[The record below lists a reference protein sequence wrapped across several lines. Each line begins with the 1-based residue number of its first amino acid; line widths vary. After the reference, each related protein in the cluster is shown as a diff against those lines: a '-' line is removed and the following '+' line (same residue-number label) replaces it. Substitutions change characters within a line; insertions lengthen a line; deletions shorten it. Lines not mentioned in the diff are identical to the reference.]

1 MRSLRPGL
9 IAALAVAV
17 TVPLHAQDAPRG
29 PSAQPANGIVDAVL
43 DAAEWRSIGPANMLG
58 RVTDIAALPSP
69 SRTFY
74 VAAAAGG
81 IWKTTNNGVTFR
93 PLFQNERVAAMGD
106 LAIAPSDTMQIWAGT
121 GEEDS
126 RNSISPGRGIYK
138 STDGGLTWTLMGL
151 EKTEHIARIIVHP
164 DDPNTVWVAA
174 AGATW
179 RTNPE
184 RGLYKTTDGG
194 QTWRLVKFV
203 SDRAGMIDLIMHPRD
218 PNTLFAASW
227 ERLRGPYFLESGGPG
242 SALWK
247 STDGGETWTEVQG
260 GGFPE
265 TMKGRIGIDI
275 SQSNPNIM
283 YALVE
288 AEAPDGED
296 GGCRAAKEGGC
307 GLYRSED
314 GGATWTWMQPQN
326 TRPFYY
332 SQVRVDPVDPDIV
345 YWSSTPV
352 MFSRDGGRTVGTTTV
367 DLHVDHHAMWID
379 PHDPNRIIVG
389 NDGGIGISFD
399 RGGNYWF
406 PNTFPIGQFYNVSF
420 DMAVPYSICGGLQDN
435 NTWCGPSRRDGG
447 TLDNFM
453 WYQISGGDGFVT
465 QQDPRD
471 PCTVYSES
479 QGGNMGRSN
488 VCTGERSS
496 LRKPNFEARYGEW
509 EDSIALLQP
518 DPAVAVSAET
528 QQRIDRFRASQVR
541 DSIADTFRYNWNT
554 PFLLSPH
561 DPDVFYAGANRVLK
575 STERG
580 EDLFAISPDL
590 TKADSA
596 KLYISTETTGG
607 ITGDATGA
615 ETYGTIVSLNESPIT
630 RGFLAAGTDDGNVW
644 ITRDDGASWTD
655 LTAKFSGLVPD
666 TTYVSRI
673 EMSPHDAN
681 RFYVTFDN
689 HRNGDFRPYVFV
701 TRDGGNTFRSIA
713 ANLPAGDGPDYVHV
727 VREDPVNPNLL
738 YLGTDVGL
746 YLSLDQGQ
754 SWRKWGHGFPT
765 VPVHDLK
772 IHPRD
777 RELIVGTHGRSIW
790 IIDVAP
796 LQGLTPDVI
805 AASEPVLFE
814 PAAGLQYSSPSVGGG
829 YPGQAWFQGDNR
841 PYGAEIIYYSPTESD
856 ESVTITIAD
865 AQGNVVQTLD
875 GPAEA
880 GVQAVR
886 WNFRAESD
894 EDEQEDEPLSPSERR
909 DSLMTMRRAD
919 IVADS
924 LIAAGEDSATV
935 RRVAS
940 MLKGEPQEAEG
951 SGGGGGGGGG
961 GGVPSTAGAAQR
973 PWVERAGEGEVRER
987 GGRGR
992 GGFGGMRDVIEAF
1005 RDAGVPGMPGAQ
1017 LGGRGFGGGGDDDST
1032 VDPGTYTVTATIG
1045 GRELTTRLQVVRDN

>member
-1 MRSLRPGL
+1 MRSLRPGI

-17 TVPLHAQDAPRG
+17 TVPLHAQRAPRG

-43 DAAEWRSIGPANMLG
+43 EAAEWRSIGPANMTG

-74 VAAAAGG
+74 IAAAAGG
-81 IWKTTNNGVTFR
+81 VWKTTNNGVTFR

-106 LAIAPSDTMQIWAGT
+106 LAISPSDTMQIWAGT
-121 GEEDS
+121 GEEDA

-138 STDGGLTWTLMGL
+138 STDGGLTWSLMGL
-151 EKTEHIARIIVHP
+151 EKTEHIARIVVHP
-164 DDPNTVWVAA
+164 QDPNTVWVAA

-179 RTNPE
+179 RTSPE

-194 QTWRLVKFV
+194 QTWRLVKFI
-203 SDRAGMIDLIMHPRD
+203 SERAGFIDLVIHPRD
-218 PNTLFAASW
+218 PNILFAASW

-242 SALWK
+242 SGLWK
-247 STDGGETWTEVQG
+247 STDGGESWTEVTG

-275 SQSNPNIM
+275 AQSSPNIM

-296 GGCRAAKEGGC
+296 GGCRAAKAGGC
-307 GLYRSED
+307 GLYRSDD
-314 GGATWTWMQPQN
+314 GGATWTWMQSQN

-332 SQVRVDPVDPDIV
+332 SQVRADPVDPDIV

-352 MFSRDGGRTVGTTTV
+352 MYSRDGGKTVGTTTV

-379 PHDPNRIIVG
+379 PYDPNRMIVG
-389 NDGGIGISFD
+389 NDGGLGISFD

-406 PNTFPIGQFYNVSF
+406 PNTFAIGQFYNISH
-420 DMAVPYSICGGLQDN
+420 DMAVPYNICGGLQDN
-435 NTWCGPSRRDGG
+435 NTWCGPSRRDSG

-465 QQDPRD
+465 QHDPND

-496 LRKPNFEARYGEW
+496 LQKPNFQERYRAW
-509 EDSIALLQP
+509 EDSIAVLQP
-518 DPAVAVSAET
+518 DPAVAVSAAA
-528 QQRIDRFRASQVR
+528 QRRIDQFRASQVR

-580 EDLFAISPDL
+580 DNLRAISPDL
-590 TKADSA
+590 SKQDSV

-607 ITGDATGA
+607 ITSDATGA
-615 ETYGTIVSLNESPIT
+615 ETYGTIVALNESPIT
-630 RGFLAAGTDDGNVW
+630 RGLLTAGTDDGNVW
-644 ITRDDGASWTD
+644 ITRDDGANWTD

-713 ANLPAGDGPDYVHV
+713 ADLPAGDGPDYVHV
-727 VREDPVNPNLL
+727 IREDPVNPALL

-746 YLSLDQGQ
+746 YFSLDQGQ
-754 SWRKWGHGFPT
+754 SWRRWENGFPT
-765 VPVHDLK
+765 TPVADLK

-777 RELIVGTHGRSIW
+777 RELIVATHGRSLW
-790 IIDVAP
+790 IVDVAP
-796 LQGLTPDVI
+796 LQSLTPAVI
-805 AASEPVLFE
+805 AAGEAVLFE
-814 PAAGLQYSSPSVGGG
+814 PAPGLQFSSRNVGGG
-829 YPGQAWFQGDNR
+829 YPAQAWFEGDNR
-841 PYGAEIIYYSPTESD
+841 PYGAEIVYYNPTESD
-856 ESVTITIAD
+856 VSITIAD
-865 AQGNVVQTLD
+865 AAGNVVRTLEGSD
-875 GPAEA
+875 EA

-886 WNFRAESD
+886 WNLEAED
-894 EDEQEDEPLSPSERR
+894 EDDDAAREDLSPSERR
-909 DSLMTMRRAD
+909 DSLMTVRRVD
-919 IVADS
+919 VVADS
-924 LIAAGEDSATV
+924 LIGAGEDSTMV
-935 RRVAS
+935 RRVAG
-940 MLKGEPQEAEG
+940 MLKGEPQQG
-951 SGGGGGGGGG
+951 GGFGGGGGGGS
-961 GGVPSTAGAAQR
+961 STAGAAQQE
-973 PWVERAGEGEVRER
+973 WVERAGEGEIRQ
-987 GGRGR
+987 GGGR
-992 GGFGGMRDVIEAF
+992 GGFGGMRDMIGTF
-1005 RDAGVPGMPGAQ
+1005 RAAGVPGMPGTQ
-1017 LGGRGFGGGGDDDST
+1017 TGGGFGGGGQDDRI
-1032 VDPGTYTVTATIG
+1032 DPGTYTVTATIG
-1045 GRELTTRLQVVRDN
+1045 GRELTTQLQVIRD